1 MKTDIE
7 IAQEAKMKPITQIAA
22 QLGLEDESVIPYG
35 RYKAKIDHRLIHNA
49 KKQGKLILVTAI
61 SPTPAGDDNDLHTT
75 VRLRLLYLDEEE
87 TPTVTE
93 RTAEVALP
101 AVSRDAACALLGAP
115 EVTFNGSGCDIR
127 QTVSLR
133 VPETGGQT
141 LPTVTSVEL
150 LTDRQP
156 GRRPSLVMRRLAE
169 GESLWDVA
177 KQYHT
182 DEELIRTVN
191 HLEGESRPEKML
203 LIPRIR

>member
-1 MKTDIE
+1 M
-7 IAQEAKMKPITQIAA
+7 
-22 QLGLEDESVIPYG
+22 
-35 RYKAKIDHRLIHNA
+35 
-49 KKQGKLILVTAI
+49 
-61 SPTPAGDDNDLHTT
+61 
-75 VRLRLLYLDEEE
+75 
-87 TPTVTE
+87 
-93 RTAEVALP
+93 ALP

>member
-1 MKTDIE
+1 MTL
-7 IAQEAKMKPITQIAA
+7 PAA
-22 QLGLEDESVIPYG
+22 AAERSTRQESVQHLDFG
-35 RYKAKIDHRLIHNA
+35 RQRPFVF
-49 KKQGKLILVTAI
+49 VTDADC

-156 GRRPSLVMRRLAE
+156 GRRPSLVMRRLTE